1 MPEGQNGTL
10 RNTVQQRAASM
21 LGGGS
26 SGSAQDILQKLRSF
40 RIERGP
46 GLKDVLNFTSELSVM
61 LKSGIGIRPALS
73 GIAAQ
78 IERPRFAEI
87 VASLGRGVE
96 AGQPLSEALAK
107 YPKVFSPLYVNMVR
121 AAELSG
127 NLGQMLERLGAY
139 LDQRMETRRMV
150 RGAMIYPII
159 IAVMAVVTTVFLLTF
174 VLPKFT
180 ALFAGKESLLPTPT
194 LALMAISKFMRSYW
208 YSLVIGIVALVLG
221 FMRLIKTPKGREYWD
236 RFKLRLPVFRKM
248 LRALYISRSVHTMG
262 ELITAGVPVLQ
273 TIKITADVSGNTLYR
288 RMWQRVGNAVKQ
300 GEKIAGPLSK
310 QALLPK
316 NVVQMLSAGEESGK
330 LGQVLQ
336 DISEYYSKELRSAI
350 KSATSMIEPLM
361 IVMMGFVVGFIAM
374 SIILPIFKMSSLVK

>member
-1 MPEGQNGTL
+1 MPDRQNGAL
-10 RNTVQQRAASM
+10 RNTGQQGLSAMAHR
-21 LGGGS
+21 GPS
-26 SGSAQDILQKLRSF
+26 SPAQDAMQWLRNF
-40 RIERGP
+40 RLEFGP
-46 GLKDVLNFTSELSVM
+46 GLKEVLNFTSELSVM
-61 LKSGIGIRPALS
+61 IKSGIGIRPALT

-78 IERPRFAEI
+78 IDKPRFAEI
-87 VASLGRGVE
+87 VSALGREVE
-96 AGQPLSEALAK
+96 AGQPFSQALAK

-127 NLGQMLERLGAY
+127 NLGQMLERLAAY

-159 IAVMAVVTTVFLLTF
+159 IGVMAVITTIFLLTF

-180 ALFAGKESLLPTPT
+180 ALFAGKESLLPAPT
-194 LALMAISKFMRSYW
+194 LALMTISEFMRTYW
-208 YSLVIGIVALVLG
+208 YMLVIGVTALVVG
-221 FMRLIKTPKGREYWD
+221 FLRVLKTPAGREYWD
-236 RFKLRLPVFRKM
+236 RLKLRMPVLRKM
-248 LRALYISRSVHTMG
+248 LKALYISRSVHTMG

-273 TIKITADVSGNTLYR
+273 TIKITADVSGNTLYM
-288 RMWQRVGNAVKQ
+288 RMWQRVGAAVKQ
-300 GEKIAGPLSK
+300 GSKIADPLSA
-310 QALLPK
+310 QTLLPR

-361 IVMMGFVVGFIAM
+361 IVVMGFVVGFIAM